1 MSVIPPTPW
10 GEAEIRGPVH
20 LFRER
25 LMVRMFL
32 PMMPRGGR
40 VLDAGCGSG
49 SLAMDLCKAGFR
61 VDAVE
66 LSSAFSEI
74 VRHKMSRY
82 GSESRMTIQRASI
95 TELPF
100 DNGEFDGLVCGEV
113 LEHVTEDQG
122 GDLAALREFM
132 RVLKPGAPCVATVPL
147 SPKLWDRSDEW
158 AGHVKRYGR
167 KEFISLFSDNGFD
180 VEDVRTWGFPIGR
193 IYHRALFAPWI
204 KGTADMDVA
213 SKEGGLGSKAAGNKR
228 LVALVAGLFRFD
240 ELFSRSN
247 WGRGVAVSAR
257 RGPLSQGRMT

>member
-25 LMVRMFL
+25 LMLRMLL
-32 PMMPRGGR
+32 PMMSQGGR

-66 LSSAFSEI
+66 FSSAFSEM

-82 GSESRMTIQRASI
+82 GSESRMTIQRASV

-100 DNGEFDGLVCGEV
+100 DDGEFDGLVCGEV
-113 LEHVTEDQG
+113 LEHVTENQG
-122 GDLAALREFM
+122 GDSAALREFN

-147 SPKLWDRSDEW
+147 NPKLWDHSDEW
-158 AGHVKRYGR
+158 AGHVKRYR
-167 KEFISLFSDNGFD
+167 REEFVSLFSDHGFD

-193 IYHRALFAPWI
+193 IYHRTLFAPWI
-204 KGTADMDVA
+204 QSTADMDVVRRE
-213 SKEGGLGSKAAGNKR
+213 SRLDSKAVGNRR
-228 LVALVAGLFRFD
+228 LVAIAAGIFRID
-240 ELFSRSN
+240 ELFSRFD

-257 RGPLSQGRMT
+257 RSPRSQG

>member
-25 LMVRMFL
+25 LMLRMLL
-32 PMMPRGGR
+32 PMMLQGGR

-66 LSSAFSEI
+66 FSSAFSEMG
-74 VRHKMSRY
+74 RHKMSRY
-82 GSESRMTIQRASI
+82 GSESRMTIQRASV

-100 DNGEFDGLVCGEV
+100 DDGEFDGLGCGEV
-113 LEHVTEDQG
+113 VEHVTEDQG
-122 GDLAALREFM
+122 GDSAALREFN
-132 RVLKPGAPCVATVPL
+132 RALKPGAPCVATVPL
-147 SPKLWDRSDEW
+147 NPKLWDRSDEW

-167 KEFISLFSDNGFD
+167 EEFVSLFADHGFD

-193 IYHRALFAPWI
+193 IYHRTLFAPWI
-204 KGTADMDVA
+204 QSTADMDGERRE
-213 SKEGGLGSKAAGNKR
+213 SRLDSKAAGNRR
-228 LVALVAGLFRFD
+228 LVAIAAGIFRID
-240 ELFSRSN
+240 ELFSRFD

-257 RGPLSQGRMT
+257 RAPRAQG